1 MKKRVLSAFPKK
13 IINEN
18 SFKKSLSLSKY
29 NSTESKTR
37 LYPKNDYFDLLT
49 QIKNKNIML
58 GTPPTLFHQFIK
70 KTVENSLKKKL
81 NKTLKYKTQDS
92 LLTTENT
99 NDIRSA
105 SNNKSNNILTY
116 QGTNQFLFSNKINE
130 TPKTPLNIILK
141 IKKEKK
147 NFIKTNFKKKY
158 IPMERRDSYK
168 NVIEKMNKYN
178 YMKYSGSNSNYAHR
192 VNTEIY
198 ITQENIKEKKENNR
212 NKKYLQYLRDKFED
226 EKEVKDKVYYP
237 SLELEKIKKKIRTI
251 LLKQH
256 EEEPEEFFKIYVNQV
271 NFLQDNYK
279 VPNIKNN
286 LLNIKYK
293 DIYGYDNLF
302 GLKSFNRMSNNI
314 VDNLSRLK
322 IRKQREKEE
331 KMNFLFQKGEITKR
345 YLYFKKLSKKGIY
358 NSKEEIE
365 KIIYKNFY
373 LEDDDWER
381 ILENKNIDDND
392 LEAFKNFF
400 EDKYEKRIVSVP
412 DEKTKKYFYQFLDV

>member
-116 QGTNQFLFSNKINE
+116 QGNNQFLFSNKINE

-178 YMKYSGSNSNYAHR
+178 YMKYSSSNSNYAHR

-392 LEAFKNFF
+392 LEAFKNYF
-400 EDKYEKRIVSVP
+400 EDKYEKRIV
-412 DEKTKKYFYQFLDV
+412 

>member
-116 QGTNQFLFSNKINE
+116 QGNNQFIFSNKINE

-178 YMKYSGSNSNYAHR
+178 YMKYSSSNSNYAHR

-302 GLKSFNRMSNNI
+302 GLKSFNRMTNNI

-392 LEAFKNFF
+392 LEAFKNYF

-412 DEKTKKYFYQFLDV
+412 DKKTKKYFYQFLDV

>member
-116 QGTNQFLFSNKINE
+116 QGNNQFIFSNKINE

-147 NFIKTNFKKKY
+147 NFIKTNFKK
-158 IPMERRDSYK
+158 
-168 NVIEKMNKYN
+168 
-178 YMKYSGSNSNYAHR
+178 
-192 VNTEIY
+192 IY
-198 ITQENIKEKKENNR
+198 TNG
-212 NKKYLQYLRDKFED
+212 
-226 EKEVKDKVYYP
+226 
-237 SLELEKIKKKIRTI
+237 T
-251 LLKQH
+251 
-256 EEEPEEFFKIYVNQV
+256 
-271 NFLQDNYK
+271 
-279 VPNIKNN
+279 
-286 LLNIKYK
+286 
-293 DIYGYDNLF
+293 
-302 GLKSFNRMSNNI
+302 
-314 VDNLSRLK
+314 
-322 IRKQREKEE
+322 
-331 KMNFLFQKGEITKR
+331 T
-345 YLYFKKLSKKGIY
+345 
-358 NSKEEIE
+358 
-365 KIIYKNFY
+365 
-373 LEDDDWER
+373 
-381 ILENKNIDDND
+381 
-392 LEAFKNFF
+392 
-400 EDKYEKRIVSVP
+400 
-412 DEKTKKYFYQFLDV
+412 